1 MARGIS
7 LHIGI
12 NEVDPAVYGSKLP
25 LSGCVNDA
33 NDLSRIAGRQGYET
47 SILLDSQATSSN
59 ITQQITRAASTLQN
73 GDIFFIS
80 YSGHGSSIPNTT
92 SDSESD
98 GQDESWVLYNRQF
111 LDDELYSLWLRFNE
125 GVRVFVLSDSC
136 HSGTMLKSMI
146 LNQKMKRS
154 KMSLKTITKNF
165 DKEVLKIVNKET
177 EENVKVRLLPAEKSY
192 ENYVNNQE
200 FYQEIQYRNSNIK
213 SQTLKAS
220 IILISGCQD
229 HQFSYDYGTN
239 GLFTSKVKETWNSG
253 SYTKNYSQFHRD
265 IKQKVL
271 TEQSDQE
278 PNFMSIG
285 NNLSTFT
292 GNKPFIVN
300 APGWPITGVSN
311 DNNNNTDNSNNN
323 NSPVETPRVIVPN
336 TWNTADGIPEFEV
349 ITGTNNYYYIEI
361 VNDEQLFDYEFWRNN
376 GNAQNSFFSW
386 DDSTVSNRLTD
397 SHFSIPLHIWN
408 QLKESSNLYV
418 RIGTTSS
425 ANESEWENHTVSES
439 SATGGQAP
447 SMQIISSSNTNNN
460 NFNNPINN
468 NNPIDN
474 GNVNGGYT
482 DLSQDLTGSVG
493 ARSENDSSDV
503 LLVQSLFNKVPISEG
518 GPTTQLKEDGKYG
531 SKTRNTITRFQRK
544 QDLVASGRMEP
555 NDLTFTQLKLK
566 SGVVRLC
573 SV

>member
-12 NEVDPAVYGSKLP
+12 NEVDPTIYGSKLP

-33 NDLSRIAGRQGYET
+33 NDLSRIANRQGYET
-47 SILLDSQATSSN
+47 TVLLDDQATSSN
-59 ITQQITRAASTLQN
+59 ITQQITRAARTLQN

-92 SDSESD
+92 SDSEPD

-111 LDDELYSLWLRFNE
+111 LDDELYSLWLRFKE
-125 GVRVFVLSDSC
+125 GVRIFVLSDSC

-165 DKEVLKIVNKET
+165 DKEVLKTVEKEA
-177 EENVKVRLLPAEKSY
+177 EDNVKVRLLPAEKSY
-192 ENYVNNQE
+192 ENYMNNQE
-200 FYQEIQYRNSNIK
+200 FYQEIQYRNSNVK
-213 SQTLKAS
+213 SQNLKAS

-253 SYTKNYSQFHRD
+253 RYSKNYSQFHRE

-271 TEQSDQE
+271 AQQSDQE

-285 NNLSTFT
+285 KNLSTFT
-292 GNKPFIVN
+292 SNKPFIIN
-300 APGWPITGVSN
+300 APGWPISGVNNNNDTS
-311 DNNNNTDNSNNN
+311 DNNNEN
-323 NSPVETPRVIVPN
+323 NSTGAPRVIVPS
-336 TWNTADGIPEFEV
+336 TWNTADGIPEFE
-349 ITGTNNYYYIEI
+349 IIKGANNYYYIEI
-361 VNDEQLFDYEFWRNN
+361 VNDEQLFDYGYWENN
-376 GNAQNSFFSW
+376 GNSQNSFFSW
-386 DDSTVSNRLTD
+386 DDSTVSNRLT
-397 SHFSIPLHIWN
+397 SNRFSIPLHVWN
-408 QLKESSNLYV
+408 QLRESSTLYV

-425 ANESEWENHTVSES
+425 ANDSEWDNHMVSES
-439 SATGGQAP
+439 TP
-447 SMQIISSSNTNNN
+447 SMQIVSSNHSNNN
-460 NFNNPINN
+460 NSNNNPINN

-474 GNVNGGYT
+474 GDDNNGYT
-482 DLSQDLTGSVG
+482 DLSQSLSGSVG
-493 ARSENDSSDV
+493 ARSENKPSDV
-503 LLVQSLFNKVPISEG
+503 LLVQSLLNKVPISEG

-531 SKTRNTITRFQRK
+531 SKTRNAIARFQRN
-544 QDLVASGRMEP
+544 QDLVASGRIEP
-555 NDLTFTQLKLK
+555 DDLTFTQLKLM